1 MVEKARERW
10 WRKTQTGTEH
20 RSRARQS
27 RSIVC
32 ASEEGGL
39 RRSLERRYL
48 DLLRR
53 DVFDWI
59 EGSSG
64 GGRRFNRLVTMLR
77 QTSAHA
83 ESVQCEHSS
92 LREHVS
98 DAPMGRARSA
108 AGHAPGNEA
117 VAHRIECFADRGG
130 TTARGGPGSPQNQG
144 IPLCVRQSDH
154 GESRQVA
161 TRSGAP

>member
-1 MVEKARERW
+1 MGDKARERW

-20 RSRARQS
+20 RSRAKQS

-39 RRSLERRYL
+39 GRSLERRYL

-53 DVFDWI
+53 DVFDGI
-59 EGSSG
+59 GGISG
-64 GGRRFNRLVTMLR
+64 GVRRFNRLVTMLR

-83 ESVQCEHSS
+83 ESVQCERSS

-98 DAPMGRARSA
+98 DAPMG
-108 AGHAPGNEA
+108 
-117 VAHRIECFADRGG
+117 
-130 TTARGGPGSPQNQG
+130 
-144 IPLCVRQSDH
+144 
-154 GESRQVA
+154 
-161 TRSGAP
+161 

>member
-20 RSRARQS
+20 RSRAKQS

-59 EGSSG
+59 EA
-64 GGRRFNRLVTMLR
+64 T
-77 QTSAHA
+77 AA
-83 ESVQCEHSS
+83 
-92 LREHVS
+92 
-98 DAPMGRARSA
+98 A
-108 AGHAPGNEA
+108 AGDLTGW
-117 VAHRIECFADRGG
+117 
-130 TTARGGPGSPQNQG
+130 
-144 IPLCVRQSDH
+144 
-154 GESRQVA
+154 
-161 TRSGAP
+161 